1 MLYTI
6 YLQNFIPK
14 QQRGGMTKKKT
25 NSEKPQN
32 IKKEQRY
39 KQADVD
45 DRVLCWALRASLPDF
60 VQGLLLFLPKAL
72 GAGAAL
78 TLLGKQ
84 HAWTAGNILICL

>member
-14 QQRGGMTKKKT
+14 QQRGGMTKKKNP

-60 VQGLLLFLPKAL
+60 IQGLLLFLPKEL

-78 TLLGKQ
+78 MLLGKQ
-84 HAWTAGNILICL
+84 HA